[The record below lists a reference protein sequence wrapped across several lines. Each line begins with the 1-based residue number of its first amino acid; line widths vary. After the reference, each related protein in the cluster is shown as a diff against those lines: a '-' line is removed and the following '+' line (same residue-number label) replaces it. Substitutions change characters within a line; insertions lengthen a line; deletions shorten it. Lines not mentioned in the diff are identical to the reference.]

1 MDSLL
6 SFDFELYKNI
16 TEKWTSPPVD
26 IFMLKISN
34 SSFLIVIYL
43 ILFSISIAKKD
54 RKTLF
59 LLFISIFSIYIM
71 NLFCSNILK
80 PFVARER
87 PCHNPDIINM
97 LVSCKGKYGF
107 VSNHSANAFYI
118 ASLCYVSYKKWFG
131 YLMLFVAFLAAYS
144 RVYIGVHYPLDSI
157 CGSLI
162 GVLFFF
168 YHL

>member
-43 ILFSISIAKKD
+43 ILFFNQHCKKD

-71 NLFCSNILK
+71 NLF
-80 PFVARER
+80 VA
-87 PCHNPDIINM
+87 I
-97 LVSCKGKYGF
+97 Y
-107 VSNHSANAFYI
+107 
-118 ASLCYVSYKKWFG
+118 
-131 YLMLFVAFLAAYS
+131 
-144 RVYIGVHYPLDSI
+144 
-157 CGSLI
+157 
-162 GVLFFF
+162 
-168 YHL
+168 